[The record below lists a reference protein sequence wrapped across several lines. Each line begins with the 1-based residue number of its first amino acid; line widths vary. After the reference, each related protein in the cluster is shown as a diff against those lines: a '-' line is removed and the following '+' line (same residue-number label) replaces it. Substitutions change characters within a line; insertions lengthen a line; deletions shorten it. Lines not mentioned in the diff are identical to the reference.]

1 MSAPSNMVITEVDK
15 ELIRVGDAVYHDGKV
30 QTVSPGDI
38 RRGGF
43 MGLTIF
49 GDSYRLG
56 RQKVKR
62 VEFKKAEAIRI

>member
-1 MSAPSNMVITEVDK
+1 MRLPQNVVITDVDK
-15 ELIRVGDAVYHDGKV
+15 ELIRVGDTIYHDGKL

-62 VEFKKAEAIRI
+62 VQFKTAEEIS